1 MIWHKKISRFINHR
15 IEYRLHWGTLFLI
28 LLSSFLNLQCS
39 IEKPTLPT
47 WNVKLTVP
55 LINQHYDMA
64 DLIDKMDE
72 PYLKTDSLGNPSFYF
87 EEELDTIRL
96 FDKLRCDSTYTNFK
110 DTLGIIDIRASES
123 RQITLYAAEFYS
135 GPPGVLPPCTV
146 MIEKDLDTFSIF
158 SQVTVKKAFTTLMVN
173 NQLGLDLSWI
183 QIKIIDLSFQDTL
196 HTVILPNGIV
206 AGDSN
211 TQKIILSDKTFS
223 NRLGIQIKAFTPG
236 GEIESIEDKHLSFNF
251 TLDSLRIIQGRA
263 KAPSFDLFEEKNVLL
278 PTQSIIDSAQIKN
291 GTLSLVLRNFTSLGA
306 ELHIDFPELK
316 KDGEILSVVSD
327 LPASGYSNL
336 NLLMDG
342 YTLIPEQ
349 GNEFKVYTSVRSPGS
364 GDSLV
369 DFKSSD
375 SIRVDAFLSEIIFSQ
390 IAGIIESTQVEMGNI
405 TRELNIPLAFESAY
419 LTHASLFLEIHNGID
434 LPANLSVSI
443 QGDQGQE
450 LSLWAQ
456 VEAGGQFGT
465 SITSIFEDQLESL
478 LSPVPKMLTITG
490 DVICGDGQTFGIV
503 KEEDIFFGKI
513 KVSSPWEMILDSCQV
528 QIDEDS
534 NEVDDDAKRWIEDQ
548 INSGKVSL
556 KIESHLPLEAKAK
569 IFFSR
574 SHENLFSHPDLV
586 IGPIEVPPGELN
598 YDGSV
603 KASSSSQSEIN
614 LNHQELQIFLNV
626 PFYMAGSLDLPGTN
640 GETIK
645 ASSADFI
652 KITSYLELNVKNKKE

>member
-1 MIWHKKISRFINHR
+1 
-15 IEYRLHWGTLFLI
+15 
-28 LLSSFLNLQCS
+28 
-39 IEKPTLPT
+39 
-47 WNVKLTVP
+47 
-55 LINQHYDMA
+55 
-64 DLIDKMDE
+64 MDE

-96 FDKLRCDSTYTNFK
+96 VNKLRCDSTYTNFK

-123 RQITLYAAEFYS
+123 RQMTLYATEFHS
-135 GPPGVLPPCTV
+135 GPPGVVPPCTV

-158 SQVTVKKAFTTLMVN
+158 SQVTVKDAFTTLLVN
-173 NQLGLDLSWI
+173 NQLGLDLSWV
-183 QIKIIDLSFQDTL
+183 QIKLIDLYFQDTL
-196 HTVILPNGIV
+196 HTLILPHGIV
-206 AGDSN
+206 AGGSN

-236 GEIESIEDKHLSFNF
+236 GEIQTIEDKYLFFNF
-251 TLDSLRIIQGRA
+251 TLDSLRIIRGRA
-263 KAPSFDLFEEKNVLL
+263 KVPSFELSQKKNILL
-278 PTQSIIDSAQIKN
+278 PTQSIIDSAQIKS
-291 GTLSLVLRNFTSLGA
+291 GRLSLDLRNFTNLGA
-306 ELHIDFPELK
+306 ELKIDFPELK
-316 KDGEILSVVSD
+316 KDGEILSLVSN

-336 NLLMDG
+336 NLLLDG

-364 GDSLV
+364 GNSLV

-375 SIRVDAFLSEIIFSQ
+375 SIQVNALLSEIIFSQ
-390 IAGIIESTQVEMGNI
+390 IAGIIESTRLEMGNI
-405 TRELNIPLAFESAY
+405 TRELTIPTGFESAH
-419 LTHASLFLEIHNGID
+419 LNHASLFLEIHNGID
-434 LPANLSVSI
+434 LPANLSADI
-443 QGDQGQE
+443 MGDQGQK
-450 LSLWAQ
+450 LSLTAEI
-456 VEAGGQFGT
+456 EAGNPFGT
-465 SITSIFEDQLESL
+465 SVTSIYEDQLESL
-478 LSPVPKMLTITG
+478 FSPVPKTLTVTG

-503 KEEDIFFGKI
+503 REEDFFFGRI

-534 NEVDDDAKRWIEDQ
+534 DEVDDDAKQWIEDQ
-548 INSGKVSL
+548 INSGKVVL
-556 KIESHLPLEAKAK
+556 KVESHLPLEAKTR